1 MKAVWRSLLDKEEPT
16 MPKYKEITAKIR
28 IAPEALLGKEKPQQK
43 PEAKKGVK
51 PDG

>member
-1 MKAVWRSLLDKEEPT
+1 

-43 PEAKKGVK
+43 PEKDVK